1 MSTSDRST
9 SRVGASHASG
19 AVRTCG
25 LTDRDMRI
33 TGAVQSFSRVSDL
46 LLCSSLERL
55 FAAIPK
61 HRPESIVLGLH
72 DVRGRPTSGT
82 VSVLRTSWP
91 RMGIIAVL
99 PVSADAARFLGDWVR
114 AGVDEVL
121 FASETVSLDTMRFL
135 LSAVRSRHA
144 REASWE
150 PLRSVLPREAW
161 PFLEHC
167 LRHAEHPLRVRDLAI
182 HFDLERTALASK
194 LARLGLPPART
205 LIAWSRALALID
217 VLDREP
223 LSIGELAE
231 RLHFANDAKVRQL
244 TRRLVGCSP
253 RAILTRGGAE
263 WLRDRFRALLV
274 ESRTARSQQRLAQRA
289 MMPK

>member
-1 MSTSDRST
+1 MAASDRST
-9 SRVGASHASG
+9 SSKGTSHASG
-19 AVRTCG
+19 AVRICG
-25 LTDRDMRI
+25 LTDRDLQI

-46 LLCSSLERL
+46 LLFSSLEHL

-61 HRPESIVLGLH
+61 HRPESIILGLH
-72 DVRGRPTSGT
+72 DVHGRPTSGA
-82 VSVLRTSWP
+82 VRVLRTRWP
-91 RMGIIAVL
+91 RMGIVAVL
-99 PVSADAARFLGDWVR
+99 RVSVDSARFLGDWVR

-121 FASETVSLDTMRFL
+121 FASETVSLETMRCL

-167 LRHAEHPLRVRDLAI
+167 LRHADRPIRVGDLAI
-182 HFDLERTALASK
+182 HFDLERTTLAAR
-194 LARLGLPPART
+194 LGRLGLPPART

-223 LSIGELAE
+223 VSIGELAE

-263 WLRDRFRALLV
+263 WLRERFRALLV
-274 ESRTARSQQRLAQRA
+274 ESRVARSQQRSAQRA